1 MTIIVILRTLTLTL
15 TLSLTLT
22 LTLALTLQEER
33 KGIRVC
39 HIVVRVILFF
49 FPFFGAILMVLPNL
63 MIVCACPYASKS
75 LIG

>member
-22 LTLALTLQEER
+22 LTLALALTLQEER

-49 FPFFGAILMVLPNL
+49 FPFF
-63 MIVCACPYASKS
+63 S
-75 LIG
+75 LT